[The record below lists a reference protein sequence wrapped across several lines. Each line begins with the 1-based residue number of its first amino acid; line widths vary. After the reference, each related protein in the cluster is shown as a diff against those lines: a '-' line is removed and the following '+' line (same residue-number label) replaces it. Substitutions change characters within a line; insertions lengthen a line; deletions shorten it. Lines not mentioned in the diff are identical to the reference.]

1 MKKWPLIL
9 LSFCIHTA
17 LQAQDVVS
25 AELAF
30 AKYAAD
36 SSVKQAFLRYAD
48 SNGVVF
54 DGGTARNAIKLW
66 SGANKGGFT
75 IAWLPAFAATASSG
89 DLGFTTGPY
98 EVRRTLND
106 TAVAAGHYT
115 TVWKKNAQGEWKF
128 LVDLGISYKPS
139 LYRHQLAHTFNGL
152 TPSADSD
159 TDIYALEKNLVLAHD
174 SIADEAFRQTMADS
188 AWFNLEGI
196 GPCQGK
202 DNIMKALER
211 APISLKFEPMAGNIS
226 QNKDLMYVY
235 GTVHYNQ
242 RKENYLRIWGHT
254 GEGWKLLLQVL
265 KW

>member
-9 LSFCIHTA
+9 LSFCMHTA

-54 DGGTARNAIKLW
+54 DGGMARNTIRFW
-66 SGANKGGFT
+66 SAANEGGFT
-75 IAWLPAFAATASSG
+75 LVWLPTFAATSGSG

-115 TVWKKNAQGEWKF
+115 TVWKKNGKGEWKF
-128 LVDLGISYKPS
+128 LADLGIYYKPS
-139 LYRHQLAHTFNGL
+139 LYQQQPVQTFNGL
-152 TPSADSD
+152 TPSTDSD
-159 TDIYALEKNLVLAHD
+159 SAIYALEKNIILAHD
-174 SIADEAFRQTMADS
+174 TIADEAFRRTMADS
-188 AWFNLEGI
+188 VWFNIEGI
-196 GPCQGK
+196 GPFQGK
-202 DNIMKALER
+202 DSIMKALER
-211 APISLKFEPMAGNIS
+211 VPISLKFNPMAGGIS
-226 QNKDLMYVY
+226 QNRDLAYVY
-235 GTVHYNQ
+235 GTVKHNQ
-242 RKENYLRIWGHT
+242 RNEAYMRIWGHT
-254 GEGWKLLLQVL
+254 REGWKLLLQVL